1 MKWLFTHQD
10 SNMVIVTHQDSDMV
24 VGVSADTPERL
35 EADGAVDNLLKLLD
49 HLFKYDTATE
59 LLSVQRNR
67 FSRRKVQQL
76 KIDLPDE
83 IRSWLLL
90 WNNTLTFR
98 T

>member
-49 HLFKYDTATE
+49 HWFKYDTAIE
-59 LLSVQRNR
+59 LL
-67 FSRRKVQQL
+67 
-76 KIDLPDE
+76 
-83 IRSWLLL
+83 
-90 WNNTLTFR
+90 
-98 T
+98 